1 MSAKKKP
8 KKRLDLERPYCNG
21 EWTEARMRSFAMSA
35 LRGARW
41 NPKLTVIDRAFVRK
55 GINPLTGM
63 PCKLHRC
70 EECAGEFPRG
80 KMKADHAQPIIPL
93 SHDWAADPRNFLGY
107 DWNEVM
113 RRLWI
118 EKGLGWNVLCEAC
131 HHTKTQSERAERT
144 ALSQQ
149 SSGTE
154 ELF

>member
-8 KKRLDLERPYCNG
+8 KKRLDLERPHCNG
-21 EWTEARMRSFAMSA
+21 EWTTARFRSFVMSA

-41 NPKLTVIDRAFVRK
+41 APKYDVIDRAFSHK
-55 GINPLTGM
+55 GLNPKTGRM
-63 PCKLHRC
+63 CHLHRC
-70 EECAGEFPRG
+70 ESCQDLFAKGD
-80 KMKADHAQPIIPL
+80 MKADHHEPIIPL

-118 EKGLGWNVLCEAC
+118 EKGVAWNVLCEAC
-131 HHTKTQSERAERT
+131 HHTKTQSERAERA
-144 ALSQQ
+144 ALSKQ